1 DRASRSEAP
10 IFTTQ
15 PALERTFTTMLLLKR
30 RFLQAFNVT
39 NNKGWIPMHL
49 VMPCGLRS
57 TGSSPNTF
65 KASALESGTSPNTP
79 WKFGFQC
86 NERYLAWDQ
95 SAQLQLLKLVLS
107 ERLGC
112 TTTEV
117 ESRAEQ
123 LGRLLPDL
131 LTRMECTRVDI
142 LEPLLADLP
151 GLTAQLIGL
160 RDCLP
165 GVNLSQLVAKH
176 PRLLQEFKDSAALAA
191 RLDEL
196 RAALPGINVPVLVA
210 EEPHLLYC
218 DIKLVLCNCTR
229 IVPGCDPVKL
239 LISQPQMVLSAVE
252 AGLSSAMDVEGGAP
266 VTAH

>member
-1 DRASRSEAP
+1 MDIWFSGR
-10 IFTTQ
+10 INIY
-15 PALERTFTTMLLLKR
+15 
-30 RFLQAFNVT
+30 FLGQDNEE
-39 NNKGWIPMHL
+39 
-49 VMPCGLRS
+49 
-57 TGSSPNTF
+57 
-65 KASALESGTSPNTP
+65 LESQGLYRV
-79 WKFGFQC
+79 QC

-95 SAQLQLLKLVLS
+95 SAQLQLLKIVLS

-112 TTTEV
+112 TTREV

-160 RDCLP
+160 RECLP

-176 PRLLQEFKDSAALAA
+176 PRLLREFKDPAALAA

-196 RAALPGINVPVLVA
+196 RGALPGINVPVLVA

-218 DIKLVLCNCTR
+218 DINQVLYNCRR